1 VLWIPLLALALAGVL
16 SFTALYKQ
24 LDALSLDA
32 NMRLVAN
39 SHYFQEVLVIDIDDP
54 SLQELQPY
62 FGEWPYKRD
71 TYAMLVD
78 YLSEMGASAVA
89 FDIVFSDPREG
100 DERLGKSIA
109 RARNVV
115 LAATAL
121 SEGGVDGQTG
131 TALNDLAWHVPPGLG
146 AYAWPDVQLPLPTI
160 TQSAS
165 SLVQVGIVSVVAD
178 RDGMFRRFP
187 LFHRINGQYLPSL
200 PLAAYF
206 SGESR
211 PGIRINP
218 DGTTQVGNR
227 VWSIDEEGAAR
238 LFFPRNKNSVLTI
251 PFSRV
256 AKAMLGLPGQEL
268 EQDLIRG
275 KTIFVGSTAFY
286 SDRVLTPVGE
296 MTGVHLLAIAYQSLA
311 NNLLVAPRNGQWT
324 GALLLVALLPS
335 LLLLRQ
341 PRRSAFVGTK
351 FGLVAACVIYGS
363 HLALLDGLKQESPLL
378 LPLMAVL
385 IANILEAMRAVRLR
399 NEDQKTEIHALAN
412 DDSLT
417 QLPNR
422 FSLQGRLAYAIECA
436 QSTNGYLAVLIIGF
450 NDFKTINNAL
460 GHEVGDQFLTEAA
473 TRLRASV
480 QAGDIIARLGGDEFV
495 VVILSDEIPATKYA
509 NTLLSALVQPY
520 SLARQELHVSA
531 NIGISLYPTD
541 GVDVATLLRQADT
554 AMREAKAQGRN
565 TSRLFTP
572 DFSHAALERLLI
584 ENQLCQ
590 ALARG
595 EMVLFY
601 QPQIDMQSGCIVGV
615 EALVRWNHPIHG
627 LLGPDHF
634 IPIAENTEFIL
645 PLGEWV
651 LRTACQQM
659 RVWQLAG
666 LTHIERVAV
675 NLSVRQFEQ
684 PGFPALVASVLKET
698 QLDACHLELEITE
711 SVAMKDTGH
720 SIETLNVLRGM
731 GISLALDDFGTGY
744 SSLTYFKLLPLTSLK
759 IDKSFVRNIETDR
772 YDAEICKSTINL
784 ARKLGLKV
792 VAEGIET
799 SGQFRFLLNIKCSE
813 AQGYLI
819 SRPLSAADFAQFQL
833 PTVLV

>member
-1 VLWIPLLALALAGVL
+1 
-16 SFTALYKQ
+16 
-24 LDALSLDA
+24 
-32 NMRLVAN
+32 MRLVAD
-39 SHYFQEVLVIDIDDP
+39 SHYFKDVMVIDIDDA
-54 SLQELQPY
+54 SLQELLPF

-100 DERLGKSIA
+100 DERFGEAIA
-109 RARNVV
+109 RAGNVV

-121 SEGGVDGQTG
+121 SEAGTNRQTG
-131 TALNDLAWHVPPGLG
+131 AALNELAWQPPPNLG
-146 AYAWPDVQLPLPTI
+146 AYTWPGVQLPLPVI
-160 TQSAS
+160 TQTASAR
-165 SLVQVGIVSVVAD
+165 VHVGIISVLAD
-178 RDGMFRRFP
+178 SDGMFRRFP
-187 LFHRINGQYLPSL
+187 LFHRIDGQYLPSL

-211 PGIRINP
+211 PSIQIKE
-218 DGTTQVGNR
+218 DGTTQVGSLA
-227 VWSIDEEGAAR
+227 WSTDKEGAAQ

-268 EQDLIRG
+268 EPSLISG
-275 KTIFVGSTAFY
+275 KTIFIGSTASY
-286 SDRVLTPVGE
+286 SDRVFTPVGE
-296 MTGVHLLAIAYQSLA
+296 MAGVHLLAIAHQSLA
-311 NNLLVAPRNGQWT
+311 NNLLIAPRDGRWT

-335 LLLLRQ
+335 LLLMWQ
-341 PRRSAFVGTK
+341 PRRSALVGTK
-351 FGLVAACVIYGS
+351 LSLAAAGVIYGS
-363 HLALLDGLKQESPLL
+363 HLALLYGLKQESPLL
-378 LPLMAVL
+378 LPLMVVL
-385 IANILEAMRAVRLR
+385 TANILEAMRAVRLR
-399 NEDQKTEIHALAN
+399 NEDQKTEIHTLAN
-412 DDSLT
+412 DDLLT
-417 QLPNR
+417 HLPNR
-422 FSLQGRLAYAIECA
+422 FSLQGQLVHAIEFA
-436 QSTNGYLAVLIIGF
+436 QTTHGYLAVLLIGF
-450 NDFKTINNAL
+450 NDFRTINNAL
-460 GHEVGDQFLTEAA
+460 GHEIGDQLLSEAA
-473 TRLRASV
+473 TRLRAAV
-480 QAGDIIARLGGDEFV
+480 QSADIVARLGGDEFV
-495 VVILSDEIPATKYA
+495 IATLSDEISAMKYA
-509 NTLLSALVQPY
+509 NTILSALTQPY
-520 SLARQELHVSA
+520 CLAKQELHVSA
-531 NIGISLYPTD
+531 NIGISLYPAD
-541 GVDVATLLRQADT
+541 GKDVATLLRQADT

-572 DFSHAALERLLI
+572 DFSHMALERLLV
-584 ENQLCQ
+584 ENQLCH
-590 ALARG
+590 ALARN

-601 QPQIDMQSGCIVGV
+601 QPQIDMRSGGMTGV
-615 EALVRWNHPIHG
+615 EALIRWNHPAHG

-659 RVWQLAG
+659 RAWQLAG
-666 LTHIERVAV
+666 LTHIQRVAV

-711 SVAMKDTGH
+711 SVAMKDMGR
-720 SIETLNVLRGM
+720 SIEILNVLRGM

-759 IDKSFVRNIETDR
+759 IDKSFVRNVETDR
-772 YDAEICKSTINL
+772 YDAEICLATINM

-792 VAEGIET
+792 IAEGIET
-799 SGQFRFLLNIKCSE
+799 SGQFRFLLDIECNE

-819 SRPLSAADFAQFQL
+819 SQPLSAEDFARFQQ
-833 PTVLV
+833 PTSLV